1 MSAAELILS
10 TGSTPP
16 APSSGRIT
24 LYAGTDNQLY
34 LQDAAG
40 TVVQLATTTT
50 TQVFA
55 AAAESRPVVSGSR
68 ADTPA
73 LAALLAALE
82 QLGLI
87 VDATTP

>member
-16 APSSGRIT
+16 APSSGRVA
-24 LYAGTDNQLY
+24 LYAGTDDQLY
-34 LQDAAG
+34 LQDPAG

-55 AAAESRPVVSGSR
+55 AVGESRPTVSGSR
-68 ADTPA
+68 ADNAA

-87 VDATTP
+87 VDATTL